1 MGAGEEL
8 GSLMVTGEGPGI
20 PTESSEEPNGLTD
33 MAEEVCGMMANVEEL
48 DCPRFAGEV
57 PGNVTDTSDDPA
69 NATDNGGIPGN
80 VTDTGG
86 IPGNVTDTGE
96 VPGNAMVTGEV
107 PGNAK
112 DTEEVPGNA
121 MDTDN
126 PGNATDISDDP
137 GNAMETGEAPGS
149 PTDTAEEPKSPTEMG
164 KETVEPMDNN
174 ERSSDLDGSG
184 KIACGFDSILEMV
197 SGPAGRNGTSAVMG
211 KRAGA
216 PCTGMDCGLLAVG
229 MHSVVVLSEGLCPA
243 ALLVWWR
250 HPGASWTLAKQAAAT
265 AIVVQWPAALCL
277 TEGYCAAQRAT
288 VCPLWAL
295 PGVEG
300 SPGTLQLVRERLVGQ
315 WVALQYSGVV
325 LLMGNNPAVQPEA
338 PGHSV
343 SVAGHKA
350 LPFHYVPHV
359 DGD

>member
-112 DTEEVPGNA
+112 DTVEVPGNA

-216 PCTGMDCGLLAVG
+216 PGTGMDCGTAGSGDAQCCGVVRRAMSGSPAGMVETSWGFMDTGKTGCGHGNSGSMASSSLFDGGLLCGATGNGVPPLGPARSRGISRDPAVG
-229 MHSVVVLSEGLCPA
+229 TRAPCGPMGCTTVFWSCAVNGEQSCSPA
-243 ALLVWWR
+243 R
-250 HPGASWTLAKQAAAT
+250 ST
-265 AIVVQWPAALCL
+265 
-277 TEGYCAAQRAT
+277 
-288 VCPLWAL
+288 
-295 PGVEG
+295 G
-300 SPGTLQLVRERLVGQ
+300 SFCECR
-315 WVALQYSGVV
+315 WS
-325 LLMGNNPAVQPEA
+325 
-338 PGHSV
+338 
-343 SVAGHKA
+343 
-350 LPFHYVPHV
+350 
-359 DGD
+359 